1 MTKIYL
7 VTNCYG
13 DSNKVYIGKTK
24 NCRFKD
30 HQEKYGEFIEY
41 CYIDEV
47 NSLSYNDW
55 EPLETYWIEQFRQWG
70 FEIVNIRKKGGSGP
84 EFQTKEAK
92 IKLSLSLTG
101 IKHKPHKK
109 HKSWKCVSPRIK
121 GSNHYLYGKKQTQE
135 HIQKRSKKRPEGTG
149 KKISEKLKGK
159 KHTQETKSK
168 ISQKNSVAVIQL
180 DKMGNF
186 IKEWNSMSEVE
197 RILGLSKRNI
207 SNTCSG
213 RQSTSG
219 GFIWKYKFS

>member
-1 MTKIYL
+1 LLAHAPNTSAQTGTLHQIAWLGMLFELWPNPDATQKGL
-7 VTNCYG
+7 QNGTNI
-13 DSNKVYIGKTK
+13 NKTQ
-24 NCRFKD
+24 
-30 HQEKYGEFIEY
+30 H
-41 CYIDEV
+41 
-47 NSLSYNDW
+47 
-55 EPLETYWIEQFRQWG
+55 
-70 FEIVNIRKKGGSGP
+70 
-84 EFQTKEAK
+84 
-92 IKLSLSLTG
+92 
-101 IKHKPHKK
+101 KHKPHKK